1 MGIDMSNYMMIYKE
15 RVFNVINIMPSF
27 EPCDREVGT
36 RKAKMIDAATINED
50 GELVVIN
57 DEAWMFKFVRR

>member
-15 RVFNVINIMPSF
+15 RVYNVINIMPTL
-27 EPCDREVGT
+27 EVNDREVGT
-36 RKAKMIDAATINED
+36 KKVKMIDAATINED
-50 GELVVIN
+50 GELVIIN

>member
-15 RVFNVINIMPSF
+15 RVYNVINIMPTFKSD
-27 EPCDREVGT
+27 DREAGT
-36 RKAKMIDAATINED
+36 KKAKMIDAATINED
-50 GELVVIN
+50 GELVMIN